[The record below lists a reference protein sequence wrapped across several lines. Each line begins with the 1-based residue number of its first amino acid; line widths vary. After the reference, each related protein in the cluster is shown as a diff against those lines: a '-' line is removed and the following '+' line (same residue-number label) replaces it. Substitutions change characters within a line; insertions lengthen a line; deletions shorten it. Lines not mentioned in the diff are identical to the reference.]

1 MINKKF
7 TNLQTDQ
14 VVTINEVFSDIAIL
28 DNGDRIAVQRL
39 LDTKYFEEYIDPS
52 SFFNNNNS
60 FNILAEKIK
69 SIPDEVLQKL
79 PERDSPRIDSYDVSQ
94 ESAIIQADPEEE
106 KRILMEKARQMTA
119 DNVVNSLQKQNEM
132 FSEFLEDDED
142 GFIVTRP
149 EPKEVQQPV
158 QSFNQQPIAT
168 QVKNFQAPEPV
179 RIEVEDPIITM
190 FRGVKRKEEFSV
202 DIKIEDI
209 IPRLDFIEMLE
220 DSYELS
226 IIDFLSNEF
235 TNKLLSDPEKIKKII
250 GSKIREMVYG
260 LQKEQPKEVEDN
272 TSQSITTEKKTPTRK
287 PKPNTAIGEKPNTRS
302 PRKKQ
307 QPQKND

>member
-1 MINKKF
+1 MINRKF

-14 VVTINEVFSDIAIL
+14 VVTISDVFSDIAIL

-39 LDTKYFEEYIDPS
+39 LDNKYFEEYIDPS

-106 KRILMEKARQMTA
+106 KRILMEKARQMTV

-132 FSEFLEDDED
+132 FSEFLQDDED
-142 GFIVTRP
+142 GFVVAKT
-149 EPKEVQQPV
+149 EPKQVQQPT
-158 QSFNQQPIAT
+158 QNFNQQTRPT
-168 QVKNFQAPEPV
+168 QVQNFQVPEPV
-179 RIEVEDPIITM
+179 RVEVEDPIITM

-202 DIKIEDI
+202 EIKIEDL

-260 LQKEQPKEVEDN
+260 NKTEV
-272 TSQSITTEKKTPTRK
+272 KKTPTRK
-287 PKPNTAIGEKPNTRS
+287 PKPNTAIGEKPNVRS